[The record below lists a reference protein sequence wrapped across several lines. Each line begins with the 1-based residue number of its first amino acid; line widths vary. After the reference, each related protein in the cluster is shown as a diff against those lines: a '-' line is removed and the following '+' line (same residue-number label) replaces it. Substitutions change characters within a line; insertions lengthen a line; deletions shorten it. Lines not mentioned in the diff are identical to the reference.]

1 LNLVQ
6 IALTIV
12 RQHLLLSNSGHV
24 PLLLEPGIVLAL
36 TLPFIYDKYEDVIDH
51 HANRISEQAQ
61 AHYKK
66 LDENVFSKI
75 PKAPVKEKK
84 IQ

>member
-1 LNLVQ
+1 MDF
-6 IALTIV
+6 AT
-12 RQHLLLSNSGHV
+12 
-24 PLLLEPGIVLAL
+24 GIILAQ

-51 HANRISEQAQ
+51 HANKISEQAQ
-61 AHYKK
+61 VHYKK

-75 PKAPVKEKK
+75 PRAPVKEKK